1 MNKKLAIVS
10 PVYNDWNS
18 FFQLVNALNSSHSG
32 LDMTIHMFAIDD
44 GSDEILDFPEDGD
57 FTGGNIA
64 RVEVLHLIHN
74 MGHQRAIA
82 IGLSEVFQREDYDAV
97 VVMDADGEDRPEDLF
112 KLIHAFLED
121 PNQIVVAQRTR
132 RSEGW
137 LFRRFYALYK
147 LLFRGLVGTR
157 VDFGNF
163 CILPSIALERL
174 AFDSNT
180 WNHLAAAIIRSNLP
194 FRRIQ
199 TERGVRYSDR
209 TKMSLE
215 PHVIHGL
222 SAISVFSDRVF
233 VRIMIVFSFLAL
245 LAFCGI
251 VAVIWIRLFTEL
263 AIPGWATSTVGIL
276 LLIALQAL
284 FFLGIASFTLL
295 YQRASPRLIPARD
308 APKYIRSRKILSSN
322 DVG

>member
-1 MNKKLAIVS
+1 MNKKIAIVS
-10 PVYNDWNS
+10 PVYNDWDS
-18 FFQLVNALNSSHSG
+18 YFQLVNEIKNCHSG
-32 LDMTIHMFAIDD
+32 LDVMIDMFAIDD
-44 GSDEILDFPEDGD
+44 GSDEVRDVPEGGH
-57 FTGGNIA
+57 FSEGNIT
-64 RVEVLHLIHN
+64 RLEVLHLIHN

-82 IGLSEVFQREDYDAV
+82 IGLSEVFQREHYDAV
-97 VVMDADGEDRPEDLF
+97 VVMDADGEDRPEDVF
-112 KLIHAFLED
+112 KLIQAFLED
-121 PNQIVVAQRTR
+121 PNRIVVAQRTK

-137 LFRRFYALYK
+137 LFRRLYALYK

-163 CILPSIALERL
+163 CILPSFALERL

-215 PHVIHGL
+215 PYVIHGL
-222 SAISVFSDRVF
+222 SAMSVFSDRVF
-233 VRIMIVFSFLAL
+233 VRIMIVFALLAF

-251 VAVIWIRLFTEL
+251 IAVIWIRLFTDL

-276 LLIALQAL
+276 LLIAFQAL
-284 FFLGIASFTLL
+284 LFLGIASFTLL
-295 YQRASPRLIPARD
+295 YQRTSPSLIPARD
-308 APKYIRSRKILSSN
+308 APKYIRSRKILFSN
-322 DVG
+322 DGA

>member
-1 MNKKLAIVS
+1 MNSKLAIVS
-10 PVYNDWNS
+10 PIYNDWDS
-18 FFQLVNALNSSHSG
+18 YFQLVNEINNYHTD
-32 LDMTIHMFAIDD
+32 LDVVIHMFAVDD
-44 GSDEILDFPEDGD
+44 GSDEPPAITQDDDFS
-57 FTGGNIA
+57 GGNIT
-64 RVEVLHLIHN
+64 RIEVIRLIHN

-82 IGLSEVFQREDYDAV
+82 IGLSEAFQREEYDAV

-112 KLIHAFLED
+112 RLIRAFYED
-121 PNQIVVAQRTR
+121 SHRIVVAQRTK

-137 LFRRFYALYK
+137 LFQRLYALYK

-163 CILPSIALERL
+163 CILPSFALEKL
-174 AFDSNT
+174 AYDSNT

-194 FRRIQ
+194 FRRIE

-233 VRIMIVFSFLAL
+233 VRIMIVFAFLAF

-251 VAVIWIRLFTEL
+251 IAVIWIRLFTDL

-295 YQRASPRLIPARD
+295 YQRTSPTLIPAQD
-308 APKYIRSRKILSSN
+308 AQKYIRSRNILISN
-322 DVG
+322 DVS

>member
-1 MNKKLAIVS
+1 
-10 PVYNDWNS
+10 
-18 FFQLVNALNSSHSG
+18 
-32 LDMTIHMFAIDD
+32 
-44 GSDEILDFPEDGD
+44 
-57 FTGGNIA
+57 
-64 RVEVLHLIHN
+64 

-82 IGLSEVFQREDYDAV
+82 IGLSEVFQREHYDAV
-97 VVMDADGEDRPEDLF
+97 VVMDADGEDRPEDVF
-112 KLIHAFLED
+112 KLIQAFLED
-121 PNQIVVAQRTR
+121 PNRIVVAQRTK

-137 LFRRFYALYK
+137 LFRRLYALYK

-163 CILPSIALERL
+163 CILPSFALERL

-215 PHVIHGL
+215 PYVIHGL
-222 SAISVFSDRVF
+222 SAMSVFSDRVF
-233 VRIMIVFSFLAL
+233 VRIMIVFALLAF

-251 VAVIWIRLFTEL
+251 IAVIWIRLFTDL

-276 LLIALQAL
+276 LLIAFQAL
-284 FFLGIASFTLL
+284 LFLGIASFTLL
-295 YQRASPRLIPARD
+295 YQRTSPSLIPARD
-308 APKYIRSRKILSSN
+308 APKYIRSRKILFSN
-322 DVG
+322 DGA

>member
-1 MNKKLAIVS
+1 MNKKIAIVS

-18 FFQLVNALNSSHSG
+18 YFQLVNEINNYPSG
-32 LDMTIHMFAIDD
+32 LDVTIHMFAIDD
-44 GSDEILDFPEDGD
+44 GSDEIPDFPEGD
-57 FTGGNIA
+57 HFSEGNIS
-64 RVEVLHLIHN
+64 RLEVHHLIHN

-82 IGLSEVFQREDYDAV
+82 IGISEVFQRETYDAV

-112 KLIHAFLED
+112 LLVQTFLED
-121 PNQIVVAQRTR
+121 PNRIIVAQRTK

-137 LFRRFYALYK
+137 LFRRFYAVYK

-163 CILPSIALERL
+163 CMLPSFALERL

-180 WNHLAAAIIRSNLP
+180 WNHLAAAIIRSKLP

-199 TERGVRYSDR
+199 TERGVRYTDR
-209 TKMSLE
+209 PKMSLE
-215 PHVIHGL
+215 PYVIHGL

-233 VRIMIVFSFLAL
+233 VRIMIVFAFLAF
-245 LAFCGI
+245 LAFGGI
-251 VAVIWIRLFTEL
+251 VAVIWIRLFTNL

-295 YQRASPRLIPARD
+295 YQRASPSLIPARD
-308 APKYIRSRKILSSN
+308 ASKYIRSSKILYSN